1 MMRPKTTKAVAVVE
15 LTKAAVREVLLPKVR
30 PGWLLVRVK
39 AVAINPTDWKHVGW
53 GAADVGCR
61 VGCDY
66 AGIVEEIGEDVTNFK
81 PGDRVTGWIH
91 GSNRANHESGAFAEL
106 AIAKA
111 SVQRKIPDNMS
122 FEEAASLGVALMT
135 VGQGMYKRLELPL
148 PTHPAKVPFPILIYG
163 GSTST
168 GMAGIQLAKLSGLTV
183 VTTCSAH
190 NFDLVK
196 SLGADAAF
204 DYKSPTCAAD
214 IKSFTN
220 GNLLYSWDC
229 TGDGAGICAA
239 AMSDAEQG
247 TYGTIM
253 PADYELL
260 QKTNPKVKGQDFM
273 RGYDTQGE
281 FYYWLGETPV
291 LPDQAEMEFYRFF
304 LDLTQSFLEN
314 GSIKPLRATLNK
326 TGSGLEGV
334 LKGLE
339 EMQAGAAV
347 SAQKLVYTI

>member
-1 MMRPKTTKAVAVVE
+1 MNGPKTTKAVVVVE
-15 LTKAAVREVLLPKVR
+15 LTKAAVRDVLQPKVR
-30 PGWLLVRVK
+30 NGWLLVRVK
-39 AVAINPTDWKHVGW
+39 AVAINPTDWKHVAW
-53 GAADVGCR
+53 AAADVGCR

-66 AGIVEEIGEDVTNFK
+66 AGVVEEVGANVTNFK
-81 PGDRVTGWIH
+81 PGDRITGWIH

-111 SVQRKIPDNMS
+111 CVQMKIPDNMS

-135 VGQGMYKRLELPL
+135 VGQGMYKKLELPL
-148 PTHPAKVPFPILIYG
+148 PTAPAKSPFPVLICG

-183 VTTCSAH
+183 ITTCSAR

-204 DYKSPTCAAD
+204 DYNSPTCGKD
-214 IKSFTN
+214 IKRFTN
-220 GNLLYSWDC
+220 NKLLYSWDC
-229 TGDGAGICAA
+229 TGDGAGICAV
-239 AMSDAEQG
+239 AMSDAEPG

-260 QKTNPKVKGQDFM
+260 ARTNPKVTGQEFM

-281 FYYWLGETPV
+281 FYYWLGDVPV
-291 LPDQAEMEFYRFF
+291 QPDPTEMEFYRLF
-304 LDLTQSFLEN
+304 LELTQRLLES
-314 GSIKPLRATLNK
+314 GAIKPLRTSLNK
-326 TGSGLEGV
+326 TGGGLEGV
-334 LKGLE
+334 AKGLAE
-339 EMQAGAAV
+339 LQAGLV
-347 SAQKLVYTI
+347 LSAEKLVYTI

>member
-1 MMRPKTTKAVAVVE
+1 MPPATTKAIVVVQ
-15 LTKAAVREVLLPKVR
+15 LRRAAVRDVLLPKVL

-39 AVAINPTDWKHVGW
+39 AVAINPTDWKHVAW
-53 GAADVGCR
+53 GGADIGCR

-66 AGIVEEIGEDVTNFK
+66 AGVVEEVGDNVDGWK
-81 PGDRVTGWIH
+81 KGDRIAGWVH

-111 SVQRKIPDNMS
+111 RVQRKIPDNMS
-122 FEEAASLGVALMT
+122 FEEAASLGVAIMT
-135 VGQGMYKRLELPL
+135 VGQGLYKRLEIPL
-148 PTHPAKVPFPILIYG
+148 PTQPAAVPFPILIYG

-183 VTTCSAH
+183 ITTCSPA

-196 SLGADAAF
+196 ALGASAAF
-204 DYKSPTCAAD
+204 DYNSPTCAAD
-214 IKSFTN
+214 IKAFTN
-220 GNLLYSWDC
+220 NALLHAWDC
-229 TGDGAGICAA
+229 TGDGAGVCAA
-239 AMSDAEQG
+239 AMSDNDGG

-260 QKTNPKVKGQDFM
+260 ARTNPRVTGQPFV
-273 RGYDTQGE
+273 RGYDAQGE
-281 FYYWLGETPV
+281 NYYWLGEDLV
-291 LPDQAEMEFYRFF
+291 RPDPAEMEYYEFF
-304 LDLTQSFLEN
+304 LGITQPLLES
-314 GSIKPLRATLNK
+314 GQVRPLRAALNK

-339 EMQAGAAV
+339 EMQAGVTV
-347 SAQKLVYTI
+347 SGEKLVYTI